1 MKRHPLEAT
10 AMVPPPIRGGT
21 RGTTGDMAPL
31 EALGYHRP
39 SWQLD
44 ALCREFPN
52 LPWHPERGQSADPA
66 LQVCGRCAVRAE
78 CLAWAMADPTLF
90 GVLGGTSYKTRRA
103 RRTLDAKRPT

>member
-52 LPWHPERGQSADPA
+52 LP
-66 LQVCGRCAVRAE
+66 
-78 CLAWAMADPTLF
+78 
-90 GVLGGTSYKTRRA
+90 
-103 RRTLDAKRPT
+103 